1 MTSGQPA
8 HKHRGHDMTIRLQ
21 KILLP
26 TDFSTYSAAATKYAC
41 ELATKFDAELHL
53 LHTLET
59 HLASTPNFGL
69 GLDLPKYVSE
79 SKAAADKSLAGVL
92 DPKWSAS
99 RTIVM
104 AIVEG
109 SPKAEI
115 IAYARKHN
123 IDLIVLATHGRS
135 GLAHVLMGSVAES
148 IVRTAPCPVLTV
160 RPEGH
165 QFVMP

>member
-1 MTSGQPA
+1 
-8 HKHRGHDMTIRLQ
+8 MTIRLQ
-21 KILLP
+21 KTLLP
-26 TDFSTYSAAATKYAC
+26 TDFSNYSTAATNYAR

-53 LHTLET
+53 LHVLET
-59 HLASTPNFGL
+59 HLVSTPTFGM

-79 SKAAADKSLAGVL
+79 SKAAAEKSLTSVL
-92 DPKWSAS
+92 DPEWSAG
-99 RTIVM
+99 RTVVKAVI
-104 AIVEG
+104 EG

-115 IAYARKHN
+115 VAYARKHS

-148 IVRTAPCPVLTV
+148 VVRTAPCPVLTV
-160 RPEGH
+160 RSEGH

>member
-1 MTSGQPA
+1 
-8 HKHRGHDMTIRLQ
+8 MTIRLQ

-26 TDFSTYSAAATKYAC
+26 TDFSNYSAAATKYAR
-41 ELATKFDAELHL
+41 ELTTKFDAELHI
-53 LHTLET
+53 LHVLET
-59 HLASTPNFGL
+59 HLVSTPTFGM

-79 SKAAADKSLAGVL
+79 SKAAAEKSLTSVL
-92 DPKWSAS
+92 DPEWSAS
-99 RTIVM
+99 RTVVK
-104 AIVEG
+104 ALVEG
-109 SPKAEI
+109 SPKVEI
-115 IAYARKHN
+115 VAYARKHS

-148 IVRTAPCPVLTV
+148 VVRTAPCPVLTV

>member
-1 MTSGQPA
+1 
-8 HKHRGHDMTIRLQ
+8 MTIRLQ

-26 TDFSTYSAAATKYAC
+26 TDFSNYSAAATKYAC
-41 ELATKFDAELHL
+41 ELAVKFDAELHL
-53 LHTLET
+53 LHTLEIHADMT
-59 HLASTPNFGL
+59 PGFEMGLAFPTYIN
-69 GLDLPKYVSE
+69 E
-79 SKAAADKSLAGVL
+79 SKAAAEKSLAVVL
-92 DPKWSAS
+92 DPQWLAGRKVIQA
-99 RTIVM
+99 V
-104 AIVEG
+104 VEG

-115 IAYARKHN
+115 IAYARKHQ

-148 IVRTAPCPVLTV
+148 VVRTAPCPVLTV